1 MILKLSLAC
10 VLSTLLVAI
19 VVANAVALP
28 TKKPAE
34 GTGWVTTAFKN
45 PH

>member
-10 VLSTLLVAI
+10 ALSTLLVAI

-28 TKKPAE
+28 TKKPAQA
-34 GTGWVTTAFKN
+34 TGWVTTVFKN

>member
-1 MILKLSLAC
+1 MILKLFLAC
-10 VLSTLLVAI
+10 ALSTLLVAV

-28 TKKPAE
+28 PKKSVQPS
-34 GTGWVTTAFKN
+34 GWVTTVFKN

>member
-1 MILKLSLAC
+1 MILKLFLASA
-10 VLSTLLVAI
+10 LSTLLVAI

-28 TKKPAE
+28 PKKSAQA
-34 GTGWVTTAFKN
+34 TGWVTTVLKN